1 MRVEIGRR
9 ARSLL
14 RRGYCK
20 TAAAVA
26 TPTSSPSAK
35 PSPSSR
41 VTTGT
46 SLFPNALVYRRGDHP
61 YGSREYLLVQPDN
74 ENTNQT
80 LTHSSAGH
88 HVLHL
93 QNSKQPMRIL
103 SCLKAHRNIVFGAR
117 VLVPATHSP
126 NGDATTVTLMQDACR
141 TLLRAALDDC
151 SNDGE
156 QAQAI
161 STLHGLSAYVRDC
174 LTGKVESPA
183 WNQLMQDHK
192 DPSVLREAVEAM
204 ANMTAS
210 AAKSPA
216 MLVGPCTDG
225 GAAWQAL
232 AREFVHHPTMR
243 SDECQLYQAA
253 DAQLVQIELLA
264 DTEPS
269 YLASAGGAMGR
280 FFFL

>member
-1 MRVEIGRR
+1 MRG
-9 ARSLL
+9 ARSLW

-26 TPTSSPSAK
+26 PPSSSSSAKLSPS
-35 PSPSSR
+35 R
-41 VTTGT
+41 VTGT

-61 YGSREYLLVQPDN
+61 YGSREYLLVQPVPDN
-74 ENTNQT
+74 DDENQNV
-80 LTHSSAGH
+80 THSSVGH

-117 VLVPATHSP
+117 AMVPTTHSP
-126 NGDATTVTLMQDACR
+126 HGDATVVTLMDTCS

-156 QAQAI
+156 QAQAV

-174 LTGKVESPA
+174 LAGKVESPA
-183 WNQLMQDHK
+183 WNQLIQDHK
-192 DPSVLREAVEAM
+192 DPSAVREAVEIM
-204 ANMTAS
+204 ASMAAS
-210 AAKSPA
+210 AAKNPA
-216 MLVGPCTDG
+216 LLVGPCTDG

-243 SDECQLYQAA
+243 SEECQLYQAA

-264 DTEPS
+264 DTQPS
-269 YLASAGGAMGR
+269 YLASAGGAMAR